1 MFRALVLVFFS
12 LIAACSSDINE
23 NVVVFNYKDFGPQ
36 VIASE
41 VIGMEWW
48 QWQRHGE
55 SRPTQYDVKV
65 VVYRKVALDYVK
77 KKYPVVSEQNK
88 DYRYLEY
95 YTAINYLD
103 DKIDENIIEDVTV
116 RLKET
121 RKRILNKLGDKD

>member
-12 LIAACSSDINE
+12 LIVACSSDLNE

-48 QWQRHGE
+48 QWQPHGE

-65 VVYRKVALDYVK
+65 VVYRKAALDHVK
-77 KKYPVVSEQNK
+77 KKYPVVSEQKK

-95 YTAINYLD
+95 DTAINYLD
-103 DKIDENIIEDVTV
+103 DKIDENIVEDVTF

>member
-12 LIAACSSDINE
+12 LIVACSSDLNE

-48 QWQRHGE
+48 QWQPHGE

-65 VVYRKVALDYVK
+65 VVYRNVALGHVK
-77 KKYPVVSEQNK
+77 KKYPVVSEK
-88 DYRYLEY
+88 KEDYRYLEY
-95 YTAINYLD
+95 DTAINYLD
-103 DKIDENIIEDVTV
+103 DKIDENIVEDVTF